1 MASRCDN
8 RVAAGH
14 AAPYESPEERVQFFE
29 QDRGGLLAKPAA
41 DHADHGASPTLSRLS
56 TDAWDRFRHAGYWWM
71 HAMVLV
77 WVVFT
82 LMLFVLEPFGCTAG
96 SGSPH
101 AETGTNVCPD

>member
-1 MASRCDN
+1 
-8 RVAAGH
+8 
-14 AAPYESPEERVQFFE
+14 
-29 QDRGGLLAKPAA
+29 
-41 DHADHGASPTLSRLS
+41 
-56 TDAWDRFRHAGYWWM
+56 M